1 MTADEMRLDTT
12 PEEGEASR
20 TQPSLCCRV
29 LKSLLL
35 CTGEIKQLD
44 VYMEG
49 MWKNL
54 IHMMQRGALLAS
66 RNRPGSA
73 FELC

>member
-1 MTADEMRLDTT
+1 MTADKMRLDAI

-44 VYMEG
+44 GYMEG
-49 MWKNL
+49 M
-54 IHMMQRGALLAS
+54 
-66 RNRPGSA
+66 
-73 FELC
+73 